1 MIKKKIRY
9 LLKIITNN
17 EHYIWRLELFF
28 KNMDDI
34 NPAFIMPQNN
44 VIITFIR
51 SRRLILNFELSYIL
65 ILFFSLVL
73 DWFQN
78 LQTFYESSHD
88 HDKYFSGLSTFTVH
102 AFHSEW
108 STIDTPPNLSVY
120 SVPWD
125 NCPSPSL

>member
-1 MIKKKIRY
+1 MNTI
-9 LLKIITNN
+9 
-17 EHYIWRLELFF
+17 YIWRLELFF
-28 KNMDDI
+28 KNMADI

-78 LQTFYESSHD
+78 QWSSKH
-88 HDKYFSGLSTFTVH
+88 FTNRH
-102 AFHSEW
+102 MIM
-108 STIDTPPNLSVY
+108 TNI
-120 SVPWD
+120 
-125 NCPSPSL
+125 SPD